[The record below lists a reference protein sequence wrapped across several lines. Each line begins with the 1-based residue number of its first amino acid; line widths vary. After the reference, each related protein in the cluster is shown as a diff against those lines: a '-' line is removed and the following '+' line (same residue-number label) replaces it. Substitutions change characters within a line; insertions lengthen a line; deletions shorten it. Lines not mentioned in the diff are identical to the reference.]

1 MILDFLC
8 FVQWAAHS
16 LLYKILLVFNP
27 KAIFSTHWHWK
38 LYPSKAVNRLCKRHH
53 CIMDYAEKIKLNK
66 LIFLLE
72 L

>member
-1 MILDFLC
+1 
-8 FVQWAAHS
+8 
-16 LLYKILLVFNP
+16 VFNP
-27 KAIFSTHWHWK
+27 KAMFDTHWHWK